1 VTVSIQIIRD
11 LVIIFGSSAVLVFI
25 LNRLRVPSIVGYL
38 FAGLLLGPY
47 GLGSFPMLPM
57 WSSSPNWGSSSCC
70 STSASNCPSETC

>member
-1 VTVSIQIIRD
+1 MTVSIQIIRD

-47 GLGSFPMLPM
+47 GLGVVSDVTHVEFLAELGVILLLF
-57 WSSSPNWGSSSCC
+57 N
-70 STSASNCPSETC
+70 SASNCPSETC